1 MATAPAGS
9 DGGDG
14 TTAGEIGGNVR
25 SLVTALQG
33 LVESQKSNAFA
44 KHYKPP
50 QLFAPDT
57 RQDELTKWGDWR
69 FQFETFVGAIDDS
82 LLLLMKRAEKLD
94 TRIEMTSLTGPER
107 ILSEHLYSLLSGLMK
122 NRPLRLIRGIPQQ
135 NGLESWR
142 VLTKD
147 LQPKTRQ
154 RALALVQ
161 ALNRVQFDAS
171 KTITEQLP
179 QYEAMVRE
187 YERAANVTYPD
198 DLKVAAVVAALP
210 QSLRVHVQMALQ
222 DDTTFDDLRSRVEM
236 NQQVPEAGTQLAIK
250 PGGTDVDTSAPM
262 EVDAVWSGKE
272 GKKGKGKGK
281 KGQKGK
287 WSKGKQSWSK
297 DGKKG
302 KGKPVR
308 RVRLVTPTGLSTLE
322 IFDLTEGDE
331 ENVDDDTW
339 QEAYEVLAIKVIEE
353 DDEVFYDCEEPIEVE
368 VGKTGCSTF
377 DLTSCPG
384 EKVENEK
391 ICMVQSPMPTAVV
404 TLDSGADVHVWHRTW
419 WMLRANEYRRLRL
432 IATAKDGSAVWNWLS
447 NLLLAKENSLVME
460 VQVCAI
466 RSEEDEDVVMEEK
479 DIEMPPEVAGSGE
492 ERKNETREEKVESP
506 EVEHAE
512 KMSKGDV
519 TPGYTSEDTVQQVHD
534 DESSD
539 GRVQNRLAR
548 WNKKLQP
555 VKKEPI
561 ELSPEDSQGVGEM
574 RQGLIVEGQPKFV
587 NRPWIPFS
595 ANVIAPA
602 RACPELRG
610 FISRE
615 LAMLESVPGW
625 HILPNGIMVH
635 SNPNA
640 MHFHDPRSAFGDEWT
655 SRMTL
660 IKDRKGSQWQQVES
674 LVDYRSS
681 PAPFQPLPQ
690 GPRKILTFIATS
702 RIRDYFG
709 PDCEVP
715 VSQYPLLDG
724 ESSSWPEDEEVDR
737 EGGEIPTLA
746 AESGEQPEVREE
758 VLFADPQEIEVQIDE
773 EVVTMANTLKKV
785 QEKCN
790 MLGLATSGSKAKL
803 LARLQKYKHREEERI
818 AYESAKRLYAE
829 SRREAIPIK
838 TPKLPTRFT
847 MSVANANPI
856 ILQAD
861 GEPAT
866 KQVMRAVQHARAAL
880 GMATEIRATGAGQH
894 ASNGQAEKTVQ
905 SVRKL
910 ANTLRSFAE
919 EKTGVKITG
928 LHHIYPWSFRHA
940 AWLMTRYRVINGA
953 TSFEVMNDRKYNG
966 KVVIF
971 GEAVL
976 FKDTMRAKWK
986 GEPVY
991 RRGIWVGKS
1000 SWSDSHILLTRSGA
1014 VEARSIRR
1022 LPEQFDGN
1030 LLVTA
1035 RGVPWQYS
1043 VQGLLMRSKFAA
1055 RTRKANAEEEAE
1067 GNEEVLEEEAKKTGE
1082 RALLVCR
1089 SDSSAAR
1096 ALATRVGIGRS
1107 THIAAAMLWLQE
1119 KTMDKS
1125 IRVTGVPTAVNT
1137 SDAGTKCLSKSRL
1150 KGLKFLMKM
1159 VDENDEKIGRDE
1171 YNGIAAQEEMRKM
1184 GKAFKGSGAKVAMVI
1199 AALLRGKGE
1208 ELMTTQ
1214 PAPEENSGSFMW
1226 MFAFTI
1232 VLATL
1237 GALSLCQAVRAW
1249 IHDWCS
1255 KNDEPEV
1262 IDEKEAKQMKRMLS
1276 KVLSDL
1282 ERKEDEL
1289 MMQRKEI
1296 ERLREEVKEERKEAA
1311 EIREE
1316 LQEARDELDQLKD
1329 PARSGERWKEI
1340 AEQEKEKATKAI
1352 DVATGWRAKGEESKM
1367 KAETMMAKAE

>member
-1 MATAPAGS
+1 MATAPTGS

-14 TTAGEIGGNVR
+14 TAGELGGNVR

-69 FQFETFVGAIDDS
+69 FQFETFVGAIDDG
-82 LLLLMKRAEKLD
+82 LLQLMKRAEKLD
-94 TRIEMTSLTGPER
+94 TRIEMTSLTAPER
-107 ILSEHLYSLLSGLMK
+107 ILSERLYSLLSGLMK
-122 NRPLRLIRGIPQQ
+122 NRPLRLVRGIPLQ

-142 VLTKD
+142 VLTRD

-222 DDTTFDDLRSRVEM
+222 DDTTFDDLRCRVEM
-236 NQQVPEAGTQLAIK
+236 YEQVSMKWVPEAGTQLAIK
-250 PGGTDVDTSAPM
+250 PGGADVDTSAPM

-287 WSKGKQSWSK
+287 LSK
-297 DGKKG
+297 
-302 KGKPVR
+302 
-308 RVRLVTPTGLSTLE
+308 GLSTLE

-331 ENVDDDTW
+331 EGVEDDDAW

-377 DLTSCPG
+377 DLTSCPD
-384 EKVENEK
+384 EKVEKEK
-391 ICMVQSPMPTAVV
+391 ICMVQSPMPTVVV
-404 TLDSGADVHVWHRTW
+404 TLDSGADVSVAPENFGA
-419 WMLRANEYRRLRL
+419 LGLPG
-432 IATAKDGSAVWNWLS
+432 TARPMHMVDAQGERIQSMWNLLS
-447 NLLLAKENSLVME
+447 NLLLAK
-460 VQVCAI
+460 
-466 RSEEDEDVVMEEK
+466 
-479 DIEMPPEVAGSGE
+479 
-492 ERKNETREEKVESP
+492 
-506 EVEHAE
+506 
-512 KMSKGDV
+512 
-519 TPGYTSEDTVQQVHD
+519 VHD

-539 GRVQNRLAR
+539 GRVQSRLAR

-561 ELSPEDSQGVGEM
+561 ELSPEDSHGVGEM
-574 RQGLIVEGQPKFV
+574 CQGVIVEGQPKFV

-595 ANVIAPA
+595 ANIIAPA

-681 PAPFQPLPQ
+681 PAPFQLLPQ
-690 GPRKILTFIATS
+690 GPRKILTFIATN

-724 ESSSWPEDEEVDR
+724 ESPSWPEDEEVDR

-773 EVVTMANTLKKV
+773 EVVTMANTLKKL

-818 AYESAKRLYAE
+818 ALESAKRLYAE

-838 TPKLPTRFT
+838 TPKLPTRHEQELHLLTHLPYQDWCMQCVMNRAREDARPNEARGDRRDRGKQVISFDYGFTFTEGAGEERRLGTALYAADSETKAVMCIPVVAKGSASLSRVTEELLRFT
-847 MSVANANPI
+847 MSVANANPV

-866 KQVMRAVQHARAAL
+866 KQVM
-880 GMATEIRATGAGQH
+880 
-894 ASNGQAEKTVQ
+894 
-905 SVRKL
+905 
-910 ANTLRSFAE
+910 
-919 EKTGVKITG
+919 
-928 LHHIYPWSFRHA
+928 
-940 AWLMTRYRVINGA
+940 
-953 TSFEVMNDRKYNG
+953 
-966 KVVIF
+966 
-971 GEAVL
+971 
-976 FKDTMRAKWK
+976 
-986 GEPVY
+986 
-991 RRGIWVGKS
+991 
-1000 SWSDSHILLTRSGA
+1000 
-1014 VEARSIRR
+1014 
-1022 LPEQFDGN
+1022 
-1030 LLVTA
+1030 
-1035 RGVPWQYS
+1035 
-1043 VQGLLMRSKFAA
+1043 
-1055 RTRKANAEEEAE
+1055 KADAEEEAE

-1082 RALLVCR
+1082 
-1089 SDSSAAR
+1089 
-1096 ALATRVGIGRS
+1096 G
-1107 THIAAAMLWLQE
+1107 
-1119 KTMDKS
+1119 
-1125 IRVTGVPTAVNT
+1125 
-1137 SDAGTKCLSKSRL
+1137 
-1150 KGLKFLMKM
+1150 
-1159 VDENDEKIGRDE
+1159 
-1171 YNGIAAQEEMRKM
+1171 
-1184 GKAFKGSGAKVAMVI
+1184 VAMGLYGMNPGYI
-1199 AALLRGKGE
+1199 
-1208 ELMTTQ
+1208 TPDTS
-1214 PAPEENSGSFMW
+1214 PGSKD
-1226 MFAFTI
+1226 TNPSI
-1232 VLATL
+1232 EDTRN
-1237 GALSLCQAVRAW
+1237 GA
-1249 IHDWCS
+1249 I
-1255 KNDEPEV
+1255 
-1262 IDEKEAKQMKRMLS
+1262 
-1276 KVLSDL
+1276 
-1282 ERKEDEL
+1282 
-1289 MMQRKEI
+1289 
-1296 ERLREEVKEERKEAA
+1296 
-1311 EIREE
+1311 
-1316 LQEARDELDQLKD
+1316 
-1329 PARSGERWKEI
+1329 G
-1340 AEQEKEKATKAI
+1340 
-1352 DVATGWRAKGEESKM
+1352 
-1367 KAETMMAKAE
+1367 

>member
-1 MATAPAGS
+1 M
-9 DGGDG
+9 
-14 TTAGEIGGNVR
+14 
-25 SLVTALQG
+25 
-33 LVESQKSNAFA
+33 
-44 KHYKPP
+44 
-50 QLFAPDT
+50 
-57 RQDELTKWGDWR
+57 
-69 FQFETFVGAIDDS
+69 
-82 LLLLMKRAEKLD
+82 
-94 TRIEMTSLTGPER
+94 
-107 ILSEHLYSLLSGLMK
+107 
-122 NRPLRLIRGIPQQ
+122 
-135 NGLESWR
+135 
-142 VLTKD
+142 
-147 LQPKTRQ
+147 
-154 RALALVQ
+154 
-161 ALNRVQFDAS
+161 
-171 KTITEQLP
+171 
-179 QYEAMVRE
+179 
-187 YERAANVTYPD
+187 
-198 DLKVAAVVAALP
+198 
-210 QSLRVHVQMALQ
+210 
-222 DDTTFDDLRSRVEM
+222 
-236 NQQVPEAGTQLAIK
+236 
-250 PGGTDVDTSAPM
+250 
-262 EVDAVWSGKE
+262 
-272 GKKGKGKGK
+272 
-281 KGQKGK
+281 
-287 WSKGKQSWSK
+287 
-297 DGKKG
+297 
-302 KGKPVR
+302 
-308 RVRLVTPTGLSTLE
+308 
-322 IFDLTEGDE
+322 
-331 ENVDDDTW
+331 
-339 QEAYEVLAIKVIEE
+339 
-353 DDEVFYDCEEPIEVE
+353 
-368 VGKTGCSTF
+368 
-377 DLTSCPG
+377 
-384 EKVENEK
+384 
-391 ICMVQSPMPTAVV
+391 
-404 TLDSGADVHVWHRTW
+404 
-419 WMLRANEYRRLRL
+419 
-432 IATAKDGSAVWNWLS
+432 
-447 NLLLAKENSLVME
+447 
-460 VQVCAI
+460 
-466 RSEEDEDVVMEEK
+466 
-479 DIEMPPEVAGSGE
+479 
-492 ERKNETREEKVESP
+492 
-506 EVEHAE
+506 
-512 KMSKGDV
+512 
-519 TPGYTSEDTVQQVHD
+519 HD

-539 GRVQNRLAR
+539 GRVQSRLAR

-561 ELSPEDSQGVGEM
+561 ELSPEDSHGVGEM
-574 RQGLIVEGQPKFV
+574 CQGVIVEGQPKFV

-595 ANVIAPA
+595 ANIIAPA

-625 HILPNGIMVH
+625 HILPNGIMAH

-681 PAPFQPLPQ
+681 PAPFQLLPQ
-690 GPRKILTFIATS
+690 GPRKILTFIATN

-724 ESSSWPEDEEVDR
+724 EPPSWPEDEEVDR

-773 EVVTMANTLKKV
+773 EVVTMANTLKKL

-818 AYESAKRLYAE
+818 ASESAKRLYAE

-838 TPKLPTRFT
+838 TPKLPTRHEQELHLLTHLPYQDWCMQCVMNRAREDARPNEARGDRRDRGKQVISFDYGFTFTEGAGEERQLGTALYAADSETKAVMCIPVVAKGSASLSRVTEELLRFT
-847 MSVANANPI
+847 MSVANANPV

-919 EKTGVKITG
+919 EKAGVKITG
-928 LHHIYPWSFRHA
+928 LHHVFPWSFRHA

-1030 LLVTA
+1030 LLIAA

-1055 RTRKANAEEEAE
+1055 RTRKADAEEEAE

-1082 RALLVCR
+1082 GVAMGLYGMNPGYITPVPMQGSQTPVPPTPGGVPAPKTPRGTPGIPAPKTPVPTSGIPAPKTPVPAPR
-1089 SDSSAAR
+1089 TPVPASRTPGVAPSAAPGTPS
-1096 ALATRVGIGRS
+1096 AVAP
-1107 THIAAAMLWLQE
+1107 
-1119 KTMDKS
+1119 
-1125 IRVTGVPTAVNT
+1125 VP
-1137 SDAGTKCLSKSRL
+1137 KSKSTAKQTMLPFMKDARKESPRVSVEESPSKMRRTEKDTIWKWAGGEREGAFSSGSQIKRPAVIQILDEVDEPSPKRL
-1150 KGLKFLMKM
+1150 RSIHDTHPGGDSLLAEELLQAELNVDSDEEIQDQSGKERPPDMTEDELAKLDDEATKHEEERLMKM
-1159 VDENDEKIGRDE
+1159 GVLERLDPDDPDEPGSYTLTTKMVVTWKNREEQGGWFRRARLVARQYKWSVFTDDAFAPTSASVIVRLMLQFMLMTGLSLYVLDVKDAFLLMEQPEDEKAIVMTPHGKYRLRR
-1171 YNGIAAQEEMRKM
+1171 NLPGQRNAAAQWFHGFCRAAKEYGLVMDKM
-1184 GKAFKGSGAKVAMVI
+1184 QPTLMKKDTNVVGERLLLTIHVDDLMVI
-1199 AALLRGKGE
+1199 GD
-1208 ELMTTQ
+1208 
-1214 PAPEENSGSFMW
+1214 PEEVASFIKFLESKNYENLTATDW
-1226 MFAFTI
+1226 GWTKHLFFHFVFVFTI
-1232 VLATL
+1232 IFFMPICVFFHVNVCFRLHHHFFYTPT
-1237 GALSLCQAVRAW
+1237 GAFSC
-1249 IHDWCS
+1249 
-1255 KNDEPEV
+1255 V
-1262 IDEKEAKQMKRMLS
+1262 IAFI
-1276 KVLSDL
+1276 VC
-1282 ERKEDEL
+1282 
-1289 MMQRKEI
+1289 
-1296 ERLREEVKEERKEAA
+1296 V
-1311 EIREE
+1311 
-1316 LQEARDELDQLKD
+1316 
-1329 PARSGERWKEI
+1329 P
-1340 AEQEKEKATKAI
+1340 
-1352 DVATGWRAKGEESKM
+1352 
-1367 KAETMMAKAE
+1367 